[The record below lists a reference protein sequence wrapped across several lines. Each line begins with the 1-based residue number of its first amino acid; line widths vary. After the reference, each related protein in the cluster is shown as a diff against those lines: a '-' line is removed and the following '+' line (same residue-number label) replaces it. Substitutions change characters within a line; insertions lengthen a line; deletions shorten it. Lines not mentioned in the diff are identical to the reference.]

1 MPLRHR
7 PNKLNKYNSQ
17 VMNIE
22 ELRNYCLSL
31 PGVTED
37 FPFDEVTLVFKVG
50 GKMFLLTSLEGDF
63 SFNVKCDPE
72 QAIQLRERYECVR
85 PGYHMSK
92 KHWNT
97 VDIDGSVTDSLL
109 IDWINHS
116 YELVFGALPKRI
128 RDSILLS

>member
-1 MPLRHR
+1 
-7 PNKLNKYNSQ
+7 
-17 VMNIE
+17 MNIE

-50 GKMFLLTSLEGDF
+50 GKMFLLTGLDGDF
-63 SFNVKCDPE
+63 SINVKCDPE
-72 QAIQLRERYECVR
+72 LAIQLRERHAAVR

-109 IDWINHS
+109 VDWINHS

-128 RDSILLS
+128 RDSIRVS

>member
-1 MPLRHR
+1 
-7 PNKLNKYNSQ
+7 
-17 VMNIE
+17 MNIE

-97 VDIDGSVTDSLL
+97 VDIDGSVADSLL

>member
-1 MPLRHR
+1 
-7 PNKLNKYNSQ
+7 
-17 VMNIE
+17 MNIE

-50 GKMFLLTSLEGDF
+50 GKMFLLTGLDGDF
-63 SFNVKCDPE
+63 SINVKCDPE
-72 QAIQLRERYECVR
+72 RAIQLREQYAAVR

-97 VDIDGSVTDSLL
+97 VDIDGSVADSL
-109 IDWINHS
+109 IVDWINHS

-128 RDSILLS
+128 RDSIHVS